1 MNPALPLAEVPDASR
16 TATCLRTVGWRGLL
30 VGWAMFGVLGVLGVV
45 PGPVTAERLPVA
57 RFTQADGLAGD
68 SVHDIYQDRAGFLW
82 IGTTTG
88 LSRFDGRRFVTYDT
102 RHGLPSPDV
111 EQVLETSDGRLW
123 VLTGGGLAR
132 LASRPER
139 DGARFAVWRFGPDP
153 ESHVTALH
161 EDARGRLWVGTESRL
176 LRVVWE
182 KGEAA
187 AASAGTLPFRVE
199 AAWAGHSISSMIDG
213 PDGDLWAT
221 TFRGLLRVSG
231 DGAERVYPTGG
242 LDDLVFDGEG
252 TLWATS
258 QAQRVVYALRP
269 EGADEPPAADWGERI
284 ARARRSRDPACRVRA
299 VGDVCVYGHPDSL
312 PVARPID
319 VLAGSGSGA
328 GGLLV
333 VGEHGL
339 ARLGEDGFRSFGR
352 GQPPLEA
359 RFNTVFRD
367 ADDNLWLGG
376 ETDGLIRIAAGGMV
390 SFNRADGLR
399 GPHVVQILE
408 SPPGE
413 LVVVTLGPDGYWM
426 HVLGEDGRFH
436 PFRPRGLGAG
446 WEGWA
451 WNRWVVRDHTGA
463 WWIPAEGDALYRYP
477 AVERAEDLADTEPI
491 ARYTTADGLPGL
503 LFFRSYE
510 DQNGDLW
517 FGLIHAQKRT
527 VVWRRAPQAD
537 GRFETLDTENGLPES
552 DLSGP
557 PTAFAEDRDGRLW
570 LGFYNGGLARS
581 VDRTHRR
588 FEVFGEADGVP
599 PSFVQHLY
607 FDSRGWLWIAAKGAV
622 LRVED
627 PGAPRPAFERLTE
640 RDGLSAAGACCFAE
654 DRFGHL
660 YVGNDRG
667 VDRLDPATGSS
678 RHLTTADGLASH
690 GLRTI
695 LAAADGDLWFGT
707 WNGLSRLHPRV
718 ERPRRPPATRIG
730 EVRVAGVPWPVPELG
745 AERLTGLTLRPQE
758 HHLTVRFFSIALR
771 PGEVVRYQHRLG
783 GTSDAW
789 SPPSSERSVTFAGL
803 PTGRLTFQVRAVG
816 EDGSASAAPATLTFE
831 HLPPLWQRGWFLAAL
846 AILAGLAAWTVL
858 RLRSAQRRALER
870 QRTRIASDL
879 HDELGSGL
887 GGIGIVAELLAGN
900 REVGDA
906 AKEAATEIT
915 TASRELGG
923 ALSDIVWALDS
934 RARSLPE
941 VAGRLAQRGA
951 TLFSGSGT
959 ELTCRFPETWP
970 TARPAAAVR
979 RSVLLIGLEGLYN
992 AARHAAADRVEL
1004 ILEPDGGDWRL
1015 AIRDDGR
1022 GLPAADER
1030 EPGHGIASMRRRAAE
1045 IGARVTWRANA
1056 DGGTTVELT
1065 FALRPRKW
1073 RRKIT

>member
-1 MNPALPLAEVPDASR
+1 MKPVSPPAEVRDPHR
-16 TATCLRTVGWRGLL
+16 TAALRRAAGWRGLV
-30 VGWAMFGVLGVLGVV
+30 VGWAVFGALSSA
-45 PGPVTAERLPVA
+45 PRPVAAERLPVA

-102 RHGLPSPDV
+102 RQGLPSPDV
-111 EQVLETSDGRLW
+111 EQVLETSAGRLW

-132 LASRPER
+132 LESRPAA
-139 DGARFAVWRFGPDP
+139 DDARFAVWRFGPDP
-153 ESHVTALH
+153 ERHVTALH

-176 LRVVWE
+176 MRVVWE
-182 KGEAA
+182 MEGAG
-187 AASAGTLPFRVE
+187 SAGSGTLPFRVE
-199 AAWAGHSISSMIDG
+199 AVWADHSISSMIDG
-213 PDGDLWAT
+213 PDGDLWAS
-221 TFRGLLRVSG
+221 TFRGLLRISG
-231 DGAERVYPTGG
+231 DGQESFYPTGG
-242 LDDLVFDGEG
+242 MNDLAFDGEG

-269 EGADEPPAADWGERI
+269 EGADDGPIVDWGERI
-284 ARARRSRDPACRVRA
+284 SRARRSREPICRVRA
-299 VGDVCVYGHPDSL
+299 VGDVCVYGSPDSL
-312 PVARPID
+312 SVARPID
-319 VLAGSGSGA
+319 LLTGD

-339 ARLGEDGFRSFGR
+339 ARFGEDGFRPFGR

-376 ETDGLIRIAAGGMV
+376 ETDGLVRIAAGGMV

-399 GPHVVQILE
+399 GPHVVQILD

-413 LVVVTLGPDGYWM
+413 LVVVTLGPDGYWL

-477 AVERAEDLADTEPI
+477 AVERVEDLADTEPI

-503 LFFRSYE
+503 MFFRSYE
-510 DQNGDLW
+510 DRNGDLW
-517 FGLIHAQKRT
+517 LGIIHAQKRT
-527 VVWRRAPQAD
+527 VVWRRAD
-537 GRFETLDTENGLPES
+537 GRFESLGTEAGLPES
-552 DLSGP
+552 DRSGP
-557 PTAFAEDRDGRLW
+557 PTAFAEGPDGRLW

-581 VDRTHRR
+581 LDRTHRH
-588 FEVFGEADGVP
+588 FELFGEADGVP
-599 PSFVQHLY
+599 PSFVQHLD
-607 FDSRGWLWIAAKGAV
+607 FDARGWLWIAAKGAV

-627 PGAPRPAFERLTE
+627 PGSPRPVFERLTQ

-667 VDRLDPATGSS
+667 VDRLDPATGAS

-690 GLRTI
+690 GLRTV
-695 LAAADGDLWFGT
+695 LAAPNGDLWFGT
-707 WNGLSRLHPRV
+707 WNGLSRLHPG
-718 ERPRRPPATRIG
+718 EESPRRPPATRIG
-730 EVRVAGVPWPVPELG
+730 EVDVAGVPWPVPELG
-745 AERLTGLTLRPQE
+745 AERLTGLTLGPQE
-758 HHLTVRFFSIALR
+758 HRLTVGFFSIALR
-771 PGEVVRYQHRLG
+771 PGEVVRYQHRLE
-783 GTSDAW
+783 GTRDAW
-789 SPPSSERSVTFAGL
+789 SPPSSARSVTFAGL
-803 PTGRLTFQVRAVG
+803 PTGKLTFQVRSVG
-816 EDGSASAAPATLTFE
+816 EDGSVSAAPATLTFE
-831 HLPPLWQRGWFLAAL
+831 HLPPLWRRGWFLALMAL
-846 AILAGLAAWTVL
+846 LAVLSTWTVA

-870 QRTRIASDL
+870 QRARIASDL

-900 REVGDA
+900 QEVGAA

-934 RARSLPE
+934 RTRSLPE

-951 TLFSGSGT
+951 TLLSGSGT
-959 ELTCRFPETWP
+959 ELTCDFPETWP
-970 TARPAAAVR
+970 ETRPDAVVC

-1004 ILEPDGGDWRL
+1004 ILEPFGGDWRL
-1015 AIRDDGR
+1015 VIRDDGR
-1022 GLPAADER
+1022 GLPGAGR
-1030 EPGHGIASMRRRAAE
+1030 LEPGHGMASMRRRAAE
-1045 IGARVTWRANA
+1045 IGARVTWLETSA
-1056 DGGTTVELT
+1056 GGTTVALT
-1065 FALRPRKW
+1065 FALRSRTW